1 MGLGGRGCEENSKK
15 VLALNFFSQGA
26 SAIIYHYFHKSGV
39 RGEIC
44 KHSARLSYQKG
55 ASYMG
60 ACDAESFL

>member
-15 VLALNFFSQGA
+15 VLALNFFPQEA
-26 SAIIYHYFHKSGV
+26 LAIIYHYFHKSGV

-44 KHSARLSYQKG
+44 KHSAHSSYQKG
-55 ASYMG
+55 ASYMA